1 MAGQELQRLTQQYQ
15 NAVTMYKRAKD
26 DAEAKKNGKPLE
38 GAELETAL
46 QKIRDAYTASK
57 TAQAALK
64 NYKEKQTTV
73 EAEKNKPQ
81 TERQAQLDAAK
92 KGEVYTPA
100 TSSTA
105 TTGATGDTRI
115 DLSATGSASTTRDIS
130 KEIAASP
137 KYLYN
142 LPDLKKQEIAAALTG
157 GGYAVPNYKDI
168 ENLVGQYQK
177 ALSDNQMRNTN
188 FGIKQTLDEFIAA
201 KKLEGASGAGG
212 PTVTLSTSIS
222 APTEAASAINTAF
235 NRELG
240 RDATALEIDDYTKK
254 LNTAEKKAATKA
266 VSTKSGNTT
275 STQYSGGLDKNQ
287 FLVTEIQKLPEFSTK
302 KTQKASLTTQ
312 SLSDTIRANG
322 LSLPQSQIDQWTK
335 DIQNGTNIDVVK
347 NQIRNIAANGMPDHI
362 KQLLNTGVDLES
374 VYAPYKSTMAA
385 VLEVPT
391 TSITLNDPLLRSAIG
406 PDKEMSVYDFKKALR
421 KDPRWQYTNNAKDEV
436 ASSVT
441 KVLQDFGFQG

>member
-26 DAEAKKNGKPLE
+26 DAEIKRNGKPLE

-64 NYKEKQTTV
+64 TYKEKQTTV
-73 EAEKNKPQ
+73 ESEKNKPQ
-81 TERQAQLDAAK
+81 TERQAQLEAAK
-92 KGEVYTPA
+92 KGEVYTPP
-100 TSSTA
+100 TSS
-105 TTGATGDTRI
+105 TGATGDTRI
-115 DLSATGSASTTRDIS
+115 DLSATGSAPTTRDIS
-130 KEIAASP
+130 KEIAAAP

-142 LPDLKKQEIAAALTG
+142 LPDPTKQAIAAALTT

-168 ENLVGQYQK
+168 ETLVGQYQK

-240 RDATALEIDDYTKK
+240 RDATALEIDAYTKK

-287 FLVTEIQKLPEFSTK
+287 FLVSEIQKLPEFSTK
-302 KTQKASLTTQ
+302 KAQKASLTTQ
-312 SLSDTIRANG
+312 SLADTIRANG
-322 LSLPQSQIDQWTK
+322 LALPQSQIDQWTT

-347 NQIRNIAANGMPDHI
+347 NKIRSIAANGMPDHI

-385 VLEVPT
+385 VLEVPST
-391 TSITLNDPLLRSAIG
+391 NITLNDPLLRSAIG
-406 PDKEMSVYDFKKALR
+406 PDKEMSLYDFQKALR

-436 ASSVT
+436 SSSVT

>member
-64 NYKEKQTTV
+64 NYKEKQTTA

-81 TERQAQLDAAK
+81 TERQAKLDAAK
-92 KGEVYTPA
+92 KGEIYTPSTPETNITGETVT
-100 TSSTA
+100 TSST
-105 TTGATGDTRI
+105 
-115 DLSATGSASTTRDIS
+115 GSAPTTRDIS

-201 KKLEGASGAGG
+201 KKLEGGAGQGG
-212 PTVTLSTSIS
+212 PTVTISTSIS

-235 NRELG
+235 KRELG

-302 KTQKASLTTQ
+302 KAQKASLTTQ
-312 SLSDTIRANG
+312 DLSSTIKANG
-322 LSLPQSQIDQWTK
+322 LTLPESQIDQWTK

>member
-26 DAEAKKNGKPLE
+26 DAEATKNGKPLE

-115 DLSATGSASTTRDIS
+115 DLSATGSAPTTRDIS
-130 KEIAASP
+130 KEIAAAP

-142 LPDLKKQEIAAALTG
+142 LPDPTKQAIAAALTT

-168 ENLVGQYQK
+168 ETLVGQYQK

-201 KKLEGASGAGG
+201 KKLEGGATGG

-240 RDATALEIDDYTKK
+240 RDATALEIDAYTKK

-302 KTQKASLTTQ
+302 KAQKASLTTQ

-322 LSLPQSQIDQWTK
+322 LTLPQSQIDQWTK
-335 DIQNGTNIDVVK
+335 DIQGGTNIDVIK

-362 KQLLNTGVDLES
+362 KQLLGTGVDLET

-385 VLEVPT
+385 VLEMPAT
-391 TSITLNDPLLRSAIG
+391 NITLNDPLLRSAIG
-406 PDKEMSVYDFKKALR
+406 PDKEMSLYDFQKALR
-421 KDPRWQYTNNAKDEV
+421 KDSRWQYTNNAKDEV